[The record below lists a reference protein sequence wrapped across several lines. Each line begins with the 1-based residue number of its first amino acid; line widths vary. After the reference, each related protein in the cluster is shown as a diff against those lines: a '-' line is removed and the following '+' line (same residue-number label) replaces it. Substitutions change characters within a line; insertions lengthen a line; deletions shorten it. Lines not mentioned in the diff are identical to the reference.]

1 MKSIAMNTIGGFI
14 DDLRESNVLN
24 RDELLKLGEGMKFIV
39 NTTENLVNDLSEK
52 TQTVG
57 KVFAD
62 HFFNS
67 KKQLSLKSHPE
78 NKDDESESTES
89 SSSSTESED
98 ASEGSGDEERPGSV
112 QALSPQPAE
121 STSESEDDETEKNS
135 VLSQTS
141 VLPMI
146 APQEAQASQP
156 SDKLK
161 LCPHDHFHKLKTTR
175 ADEIYPVMEK
185 EGRTRL
191 ALIICN
197 KEFDCLSKRYGSE
210 NDLFG
215 MKDLLENLGYSVVVE
230 ENLTALE
237 MEAALRWFA
246 NRQEHKFSDSTFLV
260 FMSHGLL
267 DGICGT
273 KHTEENPDILPDDT
287 IFQIFNNR
295 SCQNL
300 KDKPKVIIVQACRG
314 QGAGSAWVTDM
325 GEASAYKCD
334 RLLQQCILSDAVK
347 KTHVEKDFIAFKS
360 STPHNVS
367 WRLDTDGSLFI
378 SQLIYYFKEY
388 SWCYHL
394 EEIFRKVQRS
404 FEIPKVLTQMP
415 TIERV
420 SMTRYFY
427 LFPGN

>member
-1 MKSIAMNTIGGFI
+1 MMKSIAMNAIGGFF
-14 DDLRESNVLN
+14 DDLRENNVLN
-24 RDELLKLGEGMKFIV
+24 RDELLRVGEGINFIV
-39 NTTENLVNDLSEK
+39 NRTKNLVNDLSEK
-52 TQTVG
+52 TQTAG
-57 KVFAD
+57 KIFVD

-67 KKQLSLKSHPE
+67 KKQLSLKSHPG

-98 ASEGSGDEERPGSV
+98 
-112 QALSPQPAE
+112 
-121 STSESEDDETEKNS
+121 ESEET
-135 VLSQTS
+135 
-141 VLPMI
+141 
-146 APQEAQASQP
+146 PQEAKASQP

-161 LCPHDHFHKLKTTR
+161 LCPRDHFHKLKTTR

-197 KEFDCLSKRYGSE
+197 KEFDCLSNRYGSE

-215 MKDLLENLGYSVVVE
+215 MKDLLENLGYSVVVK

-237 MEAALRWFA
+237 MEAALRQFA
-246 NRQEHKFSDSTFLV
+246 DRQEHRFSDSTFLV

-273 KHTEENPDILPDDT
+273 KHAEQNPDILHDDT

-295 SCQNL
+295 NCQSL

-334 RLLQQCILSDAVK
+334 GLLQHCIQSDAIK
-347 KTHVEKDFIAFKS
+347 KTHVEKDFIAFRS

-394 EEIFRKVQRS
+394 EEIFRKVQHS